1 MLWQVVTHSVNKWHA
16 GPLGVVMSWRPMKGP
31 GSELGNGWAGVIGVE
46 GSFTPQP
53 DVIFIY
59 FLGHLCLPSCKARSL
74 TSWNSYRI
82 LIEEASHGMLL
93 TTGSSLHTIISI
105 LGVFLSPFSRSAPL
119 LWLASELLVFFRG
132 CLQKNHA
139 SHVSNFLGFVLDI
152 TAGPSGFF

>member
-1 MLWQVVTHSVNKWHA
+1 MTCS
-16 GPLGVVMSWRPMKGP
+16 
-31 GSELGNGWAGVIGVE
+31 
-46 GSFTPQP
+46 
-53 DVIFIY
+53 
-59 FLGHLCLPSCKARSL
+59 FLGGGDVMETHEGAWEWVRERVSWCHWSGGKFYTSAWCHIYILPWHLCLPSCKARSL

-82 LIEEASHGMLL
+82 LIEEASRGMLL

-105 LGVFLSPFSRSAPL
+105 LGAFLSPFSRSVPL

-132 CLQKNHA
+132 YLQKNQA